1 MTSLLYPTDEKA
13 RPELKSSEVLES
25 VVGEHDLAEGSALT
39 MFRPWNMDT
48 HYAPSRNLR
57 SMSKCLS
64 ERIFFSLFLS
74 LTVHDGGLPDPF
86 D

>member
-39 MFRPWNMDT
+39 MFRPWNMDP
-48 HYAPSRNLR
+48 HYVPSRNYDLL
-57 SMSKCLS
+57 SKSPQLFFFPHLS
-64 ERIFFSLFLS
+64 VVKSTIAFHQKSS
-74 LTVHDGGLPDPF
+74 
-86 D
+86 

>member
-39 MFRPWNMDT
+39 MFRPWNMDP
-48 HYAPSRNLR
+48 HYVPSRNYDL
-57 SMSKCLS
+57 CLCP
-64 ERIFFSLFLS
+64 RIFFSLFLS
-74 LTVHDGGLPDPF
+74 LTVQDGCMGGA
-86 D
+86 